1 MRTVIKTILL
11 LYVIA
16 AVSIAIEAG
25 ATPQAPDSSSE
36 AAEGLWAY
44 TGLTP
49 PGHEEFSLTGMFVFK
64 DGKFIQQSINDGE
77 PFETQGAMAHA
88 GTYRHGPDGIQMVAE
103 QTISVAPKDT
113 PPFSERGRTEHQL
126 AVERTGDKMTLTFG
140 SGTVQTFK
148 RLGAGV
154 GEIHELVGGMLA
166 FVDGRFL
173 LVAARDGGVV
183 TGCGDFERQGE
194 SYSLEVLRWA
204 EAKGSKVSYRRD
216 DTMKATFDGKRLT
229 LSDGASFQA
238 R

>member
-1 MRTVIKTILL
+1 MRKAIKSLLL

-16 AVSIAIEAG
+16 AVWIANEAV
-25 ATPQAPDSSSE
+25 ATPQALGTGSE

-49 PGHEEFSLTGMFVFK
+49 LGQEEFSLTGMFVFK

-88 GTYRHGPDGIQMVAE
+88 GTYRTSPDGIEMVAD
-103 QTISVAPKDT
+103 QTISVAPKNT
-113 PPFSERGRTEHQL
+113 PPFSERGRTAHEL
-126 AVERTGDKMTLTFG
+126 LVTRSGDKLILTFG

-148 RLGAGV
+148 RLGDGV
-154 GEIHELVGGMLA
+154 GEIYSLDAGMLA

-173 LVAARDGGVV
+173 LVAAQDGGVV
-183 TGCGDFERQGE
+183 TGCGSFERRGE
-194 SYSLEVLRWA
+194 FYTLEVSRWA

-216 DTMKATFDGKRLT
+216 ETIKVTFDGKQLK
-229 LSDGASFQA
+229 LSDGASFQVK
-238 R
+238 

>member
-1 MRTVIKTILL
+1 MRTVIMTVLL
-11 LYVIA
+11 LYVL
-16 AVSIAIEAG
+16 AVSSALDAVATAEAPESG
-25 ATPQAPDSSSE
+25 SE

-49 PGHEEFSLTGMFVFK
+49 PGQEEFALTGMFVFK
-64 DGKFIQQSINDGE
+64 DGKFVQQSINDGE

-88 GTYRHGPDGIQMVAE
+88 GTYRHGPDGIEMVAE
-103 QTISVAPKDT
+103 QTVSVSPKKA

-148 RLGAGV
+148 RLGDGV

-173 LVAARDGGVV
+173 LVAAQDDGVV
-183 TGCGDFERQGE
+183 TGCGAFERRGE
-194 SYSLEVLRWA
+194 SYTLQVLRWA
-204 EAKGSKVSYRRD
+204 EAKGTKVAYRRD
-216 DTMKATFDGKRLT
+216 ETMNATFDGKRLT
-229 LSDGASFQA
+229 LSDGAIFQVK
-238 R
+238 